1 MDFPMAKCA
10 IFSLLGQV
18 SPRELPKLIEWL
30 KTTNDFDE
38 YLWENNDVILQ
49 NIAEDLRSCMPMDAV
64 LESEHRAIEKMKQK
78 PEPTVHVDAFLY
90 SDDLVDALCEEGKMS
105 RHYCVSCGSHQ
116 IAPLAFLS
124 HSFSRVELKFL
135 YQHVLPDLTGKILID
150 TGSRL
155 GAILFGG
162 YLYSSAARLQGVEIN
177 ADFCRLQEM
186 ILRKYNFAD
195 RIQVVHADVCT
206 QASLLQAADVIV
218 LNNVFEYFLE
228 EAEQC
233 RAWIYI
239 SSNVRKKGTF
249 LVTVPSLEESLHSLE
264 TGIDLSQWV
273 KEVQL
278 DYNVYLGKET
288 DEDALS
294 HIHLY
299 QVL

>member
-1 MDFPMAKCA
+1 M
-10 IFSLLGQV
+10 Q
-18 SPRELPKLIEWL
+18 
-30 KTTNDFDE
+30 
-38 YLWENNDVILQ
+38 Q
-49 NIAEDLRSCMPMDAV
+49 NPV
-64 LESEHRAIEKMKQK
+64 
-78 PEPTVHVDAFLY
+78 PTIHVDAFLY
-90 SDDLVDALCEEGKMS
+90 CDDFVDTLCEEGKMS
-105 RHYCVSCGSHQ
+105 RHYCATCGSHQ
-116 IAPLAFLS
+116 IAPLEFLS

-155 GAILFGG
+155 GAVLFGG
-162 YLYSSAARLQGVEIN
+162 YLYSSAAQLQGVEIN
-177 ADFCRLQEM
+177 AEFCRLQEM
-186 ILRKYNFAD
+186 ILRKYHFAD
-195 RIQVVHADVCT
+195 RIQVIHADVCT

-228 EAEQC
+228 ETEQS

-239 SSNVRKKGTF
+239 SNNVRKKGTF
-249 LVTVPSLEESLHSLE
+249 LVTVPSLEESLHSLQ

-278 DYNVYLGKET
+278 DYNVYIGKET
-288 DEDALS
+288 DEESLS

>member
-1 MDFPMAKCA
+1 MDFPVAKCA
-10 IFSLLGQV
+10 VLSLLGKV
-18 SPRELPKLIEWL
+18 SPRELPKLIQWL

-38 YLWENNDVILQ
+38 LVWENNDVILQ
-49 NIAEDLRSCMPMDAV
+49 NIAEDLRSCMPMDGM
-64 LESEHRAIEKMKQK
+64 LDSEHRAIEKMQQN
-78 PEPTVHVDAFLY
+78 PVPTIHVDAFLY
-90 SDDLVDALCEEGKMS
+90 CDDFVDTLCEEGKMS
-105 RHYCVSCGSHQ
+105 RHYCATCGSHQ
-116 IAPLAFLS
+116 IAPLEFLS

-155 GAILFGG
+155 GAVLFG
-162 YLYSSAARLQGVEIN
+162 VI
-177 ADFCRLQEM
+177 
-186 ILRKYNFAD
+186 
-195 RIQVVHADVCT
+195 HADVCT

-228 EAEQC
+228 ETEQS

-239 SSNVRKKGTF
+239 SNNVRKKGTF
-249 LVTVPSLEESLHSLE
+249 LVTVPSLEESLHSLQ

-278 DYNVYLGKET
+278 DYNVYIGKET
-288 DEDALS
+288 DEESLS